1 LERRRDSKKGRYYND
16 TNSWVLEPRVKACL
30 LEREREREREREIC
44 CSSSPSQKNRG
55 RNKIGYLLTPVLL
68 PYFFTLGKNGHETM
82 VIQVS

>member
-1 LERRRDSKKGRYYND
+1 LERRRGSKKGRYYNG

-30 LEREREREREREIC
+30 LERERERC
-44 CSSSPSQKNRG
+44 CCSSPSQKNRG
-55 RNKIGYLLTPVLL
+55 RRKIGYLLTPVLL